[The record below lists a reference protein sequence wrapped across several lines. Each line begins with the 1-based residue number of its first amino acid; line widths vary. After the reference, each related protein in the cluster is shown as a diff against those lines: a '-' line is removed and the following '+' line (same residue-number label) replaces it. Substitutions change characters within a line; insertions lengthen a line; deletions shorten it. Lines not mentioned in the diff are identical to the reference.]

1 MVVRAPWS
9 YPYYIM
15 MNVAIIEDEPLA
27 AEKLIRYLDKY
38 SGEIKVVQVLSSLAE
53 AVPWIAAHKAQV
65 DLFFMDVQL
74 GDGLSFEIFSQV
86 PLNKPV
92 IFTTAFDEF
101 AVDAFKVNSID
112 YLLKPI
118 TFTDL
123 SKALK
128 KFDFLKT
135 QFSQPEIAP
144 LIQQLTQKTYKDRF
158 LVKVGNHIRSI
169 GGNELLAF
177 KAEGR
182 DVSLFTTEG
191 KEYLI
196 EHTLETLETL
206 LDPKHYFRVNRS
218 FIVALNGIQDVTV
231 YGNRRLK
238 LLLHARLED
247 DIIVSREKV
256 ADFKQWFAGQ

>member
-1 MVVRAPWS
+1 
-9 YPYYIM
+9 M
-15 MNVAIIEDEPLA
+15 MNVVIIEDEPLA
-27 AEKLIRYLDKY
+27 AEKLIRYIDKY
-38 SGEIKVVQVLSSLAE
+38 SGDITVIQVLQSLAE
-53 AVPWIAAHKAQV
+53 AIPWIAENKAEV

-128 KFDFLKT
+128 KFDFVKK
-135 QFSQPEIAP
+135 QFAQTDIAP
-144 LIQQLTQKTYKDRF
+144 IVQKLTQKTYKNRF

-169 GGNELLAF
+169 SIDDVLVF

-182 DVSLFTTEG
+182 DVSLFNTDG

-196 EHTLETLETL
+196 EYTLETLETL
-206 LDPKHYFRVNRS
+206 LEPKKFYRVNRS
-218 FIVALNGIQDVTV
+218 YIVPLSAIQNVTV
-231 YGNRRLK
+231 YANRRLK
-238 LLLHARLED
+238 LVLTTRLED
-247 DIIVSREKV
+247 DLIVSREKV
-256 ADFKQWFAGQ
+256 ADFKNWFAGQ